1 MAGHA
6 MNKDAAIAALPY
18 LALPFLALLA
28 ACNMGAGGNASSGE
42 SEQGELIGARI
53 GAPFTLTNQDG
64 KPTSWDQFKGQ
75 YRLVYFGYT
84 YCPDVCPVDLQRI
97 MQAFARFE
105 KAKPALAAK
114 VQPMLISVD
123 PERDTPA
130 VLKNYVAAFHPRL
143 IGLTGT
149 EEQIAKVAKDFVV
162 IYNPEKGTE
171 KAGATTDYLVSH
183 SRTPYLFDGD
193 GKPVALVPVDD
204 PATGQVDEGA
214 PDKILAFLEKW
225 VK

>member
-6 MNKDAAIAALPY
+6 MNKALPVLALTA
-18 LALPFLALLA
+18 LALPILAMLA
-28 ACNMGAGGNASSGE
+28 ACNMGAENNASSATD
-42 SEQGELIGARI
+42 SVAGELEGARI

-64 KPTSWDQFKGQ
+64 KPTRWADFDGK

-97 MQAFARFE
+97 MQAFTQFE
-105 KAKPALAAK
+105 KASPALAAK

-123 PERDTPA
+123 PKRDTPA
-130 VLKNYVAAFHPRL
+130 VLKTYVAAFHPQL

-149 EEQIAKVAKDFVV
+149 PDQIAKVAKDFVV
-162 IYNPEKGTE
+162 LYNEETSKG
-171 KAGATTDYLVSH
+171 ASDYLVAH
-183 SRTPYLFDGD
+183 SRTPYLFGRD
-193 GKPVALVPVDD
+193 GKPIALVPVDD
-204 PATGQVDEGA
+204 PGTAEDEGA
-214 PDKILAFLEKW
+214 PDKVLASLKKW

>member
-6 MNKDAAIAALPY
+6 MNKDAAIPILPSI
-18 LALPFLALLA
+18 ALPFLALLA
-28 ACNMGAGGNASSGE
+28 ACNMGAGGNASSGD

-64 KPTSWDQFKGQ
+64 KPTRWDDYKGQ

-97 MQAFARFE
+97 MQGFSKFE
-105 KAKPALAAK
+105 KARPALAAK

-123 PERDTPA
+123 PQRDTPA
-130 VLKNYVAAFHPRL
+130 VLKPYVAAFHPRL

-149 EEQIAKVAKDFVV
+149 KEQIAKVAKDFVV
-162 IYNPEKGTE
+162 IYNPEKSD
-171 KAGATTDYLVSH
+171 GATDYMVSH
-183 SRTPYLFDGD
+183 SRTPYLFDSD

-204 PATGQVDEGA
+204 PATADVDEGV
-214 PDKILAFLEKW
+214 PDKVLAFLEKW

>member
-1 MAGHA
+1 
-6 MNKDAAIAALPY
+6 MNKDVAIA
-18 LALPFLALLA
+18 ALPFLALLA
-28 ACNMGAGGNASSGE
+28 GCNMGAGGNASSGASSGSGD
-42 SEQGELIGARI
+42 SEQGELTGARI
-53 GAPFTLTNQDG
+53 GAPFTLTDQDG
-64 KPTSWDQFKGQ
+64 KPAKWDDYKGK

-97 MQAFARFE
+97 MQGFAAFE

-123 PERDTPA
+123 PDRDTPA
-130 VLKNYVAAFHPRL
+130 VLKTYVAAFHPRL

-149 EEQIAKVAKDFVV
+149 KDQIAKVAKDFVV
-162 IYNPEKGTE
+162 IYNPEQAKG
-171 KAGATTDYLVSH
+171 ASGYLVSH

-204 PATGQVDEGA
+204 PGTADVDEGA
-214 PDKILAFLEKW
+214 PDKVAAFVEKW
-225 VK
+225 IK

>member
-1 MAGHA
+1 MAGLA
-6 MNKDAAIAALPY
+6 MNKDAATSALPL
-18 LALPFLALLA
+18 LALPFLALLT
-28 ACNMGAGGNASSGE
+28 ACNMGAGGNASSGD

-64 KPTSWDQFKGQ
+64 KPTQWDSFKGQ

-97 MQAFARFE
+97 MQGFSKFE

-130 VLKNYVAAFHPRL
+130 VLKTYVAAFHPRL

-149 EEQIAKVAKDFVV
+149 KAQIAKVAKDFVV
-162 IYNPEKGTE
+162 LYNAEGKP
-171 KAGATTDYLVSH
+171 GATDYMVSH

-204 PATGQVDEGA
+204 PGTPDVDEGA
-214 PDKILAFLEKW
+214 PDKVLGFLDKW
-225 VK
+225 IK

>member
-1 MAGHA
+1 
-6 MNKDAAIAALPY
+6 MNKDVARLLLQSI
-18 LALPFLALLA
+18 ALPFLALLA
-28 ACNMGAGGNASSGE
+28 ACNMGPGGNASSGD

-53 GAPFTLTNQDG
+53 GAPFTLINQDG
-64 KPTSWDQFKGQ
+64 KPTNWDDFKGQ

-97 MQAFARFE
+97 MQGFAQFE
-105 KAKPALAAK
+105 KAKPTLAAK

-123 PERDTPA
+123 PQRDTPA
-130 VLKNYVAAFHPRL
+130 VLKPYVAAFHPRL

-149 EEQIAKVAKDFVV
+149 KEQIAKVAKDFVV
-162 IYNPEKGTE
+162 IYNPEKST
-171 KAGATTDYLVSH
+171 GASDYLVSH

-204 PATGQVDEGA
+204 PATPDVDEGA
-214 PDKILAFLEKW
+214 PNKVLAFLEKW

>member
-6 MNKDAAIAALPY
+6 MNKDVAPSILPSI
-18 LALPFLALLA
+18 ALPFLALLA
-28 ACNMGAGGNASSGE
+28 ACNMGADGNASSGD

-64 KPTSWDQFKGQ
+64 KPTRWDDYKGQ

-97 MQAFARFE
+97 MQGFSKFEQAR
-105 KAKPALAAK
+105 PALAAK

-123 PERDTPA
+123 PQRDTPA
-130 VLKNYVAAFHPRL
+130 VLKSYVAAFHPRL
-143 IGLTGT
+143 TGLTGT
-149 EEQIAKVAKDFVV
+149 KEQIAKVAKDFVV
-162 IYNPEKGTE
+162 IYNPEKSD
-171 KAGATTDYLVSH
+171 GATDYMVSH
-183 SRTPYLFDGD
+183 SRTPYLFDSD

-204 PATGQVDEGA
+204 PATADVDEGA
-214 PDKILAFLEKW
+214 PDKVLAFLEKW